1 MGVALLSASIWET
14 SFRTLKYQFPSSWF
28 NSSSLWLRFV
38 AICLTYLTGLFA
50 FMWNLMI
57 AHGEKWYEY
66 CLISRKVEL
75 LWIFQRNIIFSWI
88 TYWLQMSLNSASGS
102 PKIQNELTW
111 MKFALRTTN
120 NKVST
125 LLLIPFMA
133 LNWQERQFLYL
144 YLTCHQIF
152 IHEKCSHHQSS
163 DVLYL

>member
-28 NSSSLWLRFV
+28 NSSSLWPRFV
-38 AICLTYLTGLFA
+38 AICWTYLTGLFA

-66 CLISRKVEL
+66 CLIQGKL
-75 LWIFQRNIIFSWI
+75 NHYGFIIFSWI

-102 PKIQNELTW
+102 PKIQNDLTSI
-111 MKFALRTTN
+111 KFALRTTN
-120 NKVST
+120 NKVSI